1 MLDTR
6 ELWLVS
12 LLCGG
17 LWVGDAA
24 VGVMLAVPVK
34 CVSWLLVAYILG
46 LLHLGRGVF
55 SRLSR

>member
-1 MLDTR
+1 MLDIR
-6 ELWLVS
+6 ELWRVS

-24 VGVMLAVPVK
+24 FGVMLAVSVK
-34 CVSWLLVAYILG
+34 YVSCLLVAYILG
-46 LLHLGRGVF
+46 LLRLGRGLF